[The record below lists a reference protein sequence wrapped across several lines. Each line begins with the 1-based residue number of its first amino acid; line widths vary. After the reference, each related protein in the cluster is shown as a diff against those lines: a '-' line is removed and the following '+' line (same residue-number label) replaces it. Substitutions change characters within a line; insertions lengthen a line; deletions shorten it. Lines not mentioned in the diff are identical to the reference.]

1 MLTGSTVF
9 ADRLHTRSHACFL
22 PFPIMCQRTSSSAH
36 PRVGRQRYHIAFVC
50 VNTVPAQTTSAL
62 FRRIPRVTDGPPA
75 VSLSPAPRLPV
86 ERLRDEPAASVN
98 LPLCDNS
105 VKPTARPISTAT
117 ECVPQCSA
125 RPAGAAA
132 AAGAAVDHTQPS
144 SLRFSASSADSFSL
158 MRASIEVI
166 SSMISLSP
174 SAAAST

>member
-86 ERLRDEPAASVN
+86 ERLCDEPAASVN
-98 LPLCDNS
+98 LPLCAPVRQHIGQTFAINS
-105 VKPTARPISTAT
+105 
-117 ECVPQCSA
+117 
-125 RPAGAAA
+125 
-132 AAGAAVDHTQPS
+132 AAGAINQPCATDPP
-144 SLRFSASSADSFSL
+144 F
-158 MRASIEVI
+158 
-166 SSMISLSP
+166 P
-174 SAAAST
+174 AATAPHPNHGCRPWCRRVRLPVLLYRL